1 MYTPVPFLL
10 PIVNKTVKMLF
21 VIQHLPRW
29 RQRLLCYLPC
39 RSQLSMAAAPSF
51 LAPPFS
57 PPPPQSPLSPTRTC
71 LHWLRVWKVK
81 VIPWVKALM
90 VSDSRAFPRSW
101 LVSRPVL
108 TKSPATRGHDC
119 ESKTEIWLGNEPS
132 VSFAPFAGQL
142 SPLSTSPPP
151 QQGVP
156 VLVLFPIRQTVGSL
170 WGSNDGHYS
179 DLTTSSAVWKE
190 AI

>member
-90 VSDSRAFPRSW
+90 VSDSRAFPPKLTSFQTSADE
-101 LVSRPVL
+101 VSCHQGARLRVQDWDL
-108 TKSPATRGHDC
+108 TGERT
-119 ESKTEIWLGNEPS
+119 
-132 VSFAPFAGQL
+132 VGQL
-142 SPLSTSPPP
+142 RSLRRSVVSPFNFPTPAAGRPCPRPLSY
-151 QQGVP
+151 QADCGVP
-156 VLVLFPIRQTVGSL
+156 VGQ
-170 WGSNDGHYS
+170 
-179 DLTTSSAVWKE
+179 
-190 AI
+190 